1 MLRPARLCIAAVEP
15 ERHHG
20 PLAPRG
26 FERSNPRY
34 SGADLAHSPHRPGL
48 DESVLKRD
56 YLLTNQ
62 PCEFTV
68 TAVGEVKVFVLHDAR
83 WHLATYRDPAKW
95 LAAIRA
101 RKGPKS
107 PGSHKHPVAGRKV
120 KDPSRAT
127 QLLQLTRLHGWLP
140 RQRIYLLDPQ
150 GNCFS
155 VAVPATV
162 APGGV
167 FKVRAPIRAPYGVA
181 WAARARRTRRARG
194 AHAPVVRA
202 WHSLEVIDEE
212 RVPTCLLGGAEGGGG
227 VEGAISSHLDH
238 VRRGR
243 RHAATTQLPTTPH
256 SCFSSQLTLRV
267 CRVDAQVSRQPPPPL
282 PGGYTVGEQVYFTG
296 MSYTFESGDR
306 LEHGKQGEVVGPATT
321 YKGVTVRFPGNKREI
336 QCLLNSVRRRRT
348 RRVFHLGRL
357 KAKK

>member
-1 MLRPARLCIAAVEP
+1 MLRPARLCIAAREP
-15 ERHHG
+15 ERHEG

-68 TAVGEVKVFVLHDAR
+68 TAVGEVKVLVFRDAR
-83 WHLATYRDPAKW
+83 WRLAVYRDPAKYNREFYAW
-95 LAAIRA
+95 LDLAARRA
-101 RKGPKS
+101 RKGPKG

-162 APGGV
+162 APEGI

-181 WAARARRTRRARG
+181 WAARAHRTRRARG
-194 AHAPVVRA
+194 AHAPVARA
-202 WHSLEVIDEE
+202 WHSLEVIGEE
-212 RVPTCLLGGAEGGGG
+212 CVPTCLLGGAEGGGG
-227 VEGAISSHLDH
+227 VEGAGAGASSPAGGAGGDSGGRASISI
-238 VRRGR
+238 GR
-243 RHAATTQLPTTPH
+243 KVSFDRWCCA
-256 SCFSSQLTLRV
+256 
-267 CRVDAQVSRQPPPPL
+267 CRA
-282 PGGYTVGEQVYFTG
+282 
-296 MSYTFESGDR
+296 
-306 LEHGKQGEVVGPATT
+306 
-321 YKGVTVRFPGNKREI
+321 
-336 QCLLNSVRRRRT
+336 
-348 RRVFHLGRL
+348 
-357 KAKK
+357 

>member
-1 MLRPARLCIAAVEP
+1 M
-15 ERHHG
+15 
-20 PLAPRG
+20 
-26 FERSNPRY
+26 
-34 SGADLAHSPHRPGL
+34 
-48 DESVLKRD
+48 LKRD

-181 WAARARRTRRARG
+181 WAARAHRTRRATVAR
-194 AHAPVVRA
+194 V
-202 WHSLEVIDEE
+202 
-212 RVPTCLLGGAEGGGG
+212 VPTHPSSGLG
-227 VEGAISSHLDH
+227 
-238 VRRGR
+238 
-243 RHAATTQLPTTPH
+243 
-256 SCFSSQLTLRV
+256 
-267 CRVDAQVSRQPPPPL
+267 
-282 PGGYTVGEQVYFTG
+282 
-296 MSYTFESGDR
+296 
-306 LEHGKQGEVVGPATT
+306 
-321 YKGVTVRFPGNKREI
+321 
-336 QCLLNSVRRRRT
+336 T
-348 RRVFHLGRL
+348 RW
-357 KAKK
+357 K

>member
-202 WHSLEVIDEE
+202 WQV
-212 RVPTCLLGGAEGGGG
+212 RRCGPAGGSPVRDA
-227 VEGAISSHLDH
+227 DH
-238 VRRGR
+238 V
-243 RHAATTQLPTTPH
+243 
-256 SCFSSQLTLRV
+256 C
-267 CRVDAQVSRQPPPPL
+267 
-282 PGGYTVGEQVYFTG
+282 
-296 MSYTFESGDR
+296 
-306 LEHGKQGEVVGPATT
+306 
-321 YKGVTVRFPGNKREI
+321 
-336 QCLLNSVRRRRT
+336 RT
-348 RRVFHLGRL
+348 RRI
-357 KAKK
+357 

>member
-48 DESVLKRD
+48 DGSVLKRD

-155 VAVPATV
+155 VAVPR
-162 APGGV
+162 PPSHQGGSS
-167 FKVRAPIRAPYGVA
+167 RCARPSGHHTGLRGQH
-181 WAARARRTRRARG
+181 ARA
-194 AHAPVVRA
+194 APVARV
-202 WHSLEVIDEE
+202 
-212 RVPTCLLGGAEGGGG
+212 VPTHPSSGLG
-227 VEGAISSHLDH
+227 
-238 VRRGR
+238 
-243 RHAATTQLPTTPH
+243 
-256 SCFSSQLTLRV
+256 
-267 CRVDAQVSRQPPPPL
+267 
-282 PGGYTVGEQVYFTG
+282 
-296 MSYTFESGDR
+296 
-306 LEHGKQGEVVGPATT
+306 
-321 YKGVTVRFPGNKREI
+321 
-336 QCLLNSVRRRRT
+336 T
-348 RRVFHLGRL
+348 RW
-357 KAKK
+357 K